1 MRFDELATKL
11 KGKLFLSSMMGKC
24 DAQFCA
30 SRARGCA
37 MVQFG
42 AFVILEEREER
53 NTYWPDPDPA
63 RLTSFMKE
71 QFDTGRAESAKLV
84 GKVNVPVICA
94 NVFPCTDED
103 VRISAAAFIEAG
115 GDIYE
120 LNAHG
125 GIGGD
130 RERGTGRMLFIP
142 EHTPKLMRWAKMLVE
157 AGGPVI
163 IKGRGGVIPD
173 FTDHVKQLQQI
184 GVHAFHINIRDEET
198 GKQNLKLLESIRKAT
213 DMFLLASGYVK
224 DAGSAKALFSAGA
237 DCVGIAEAAMSDPGI
252 FVKCKQV

>member
-1 MRFDELATKL
+1 MQFNEITARL

-24 DAQFCA
+24 DAEFCA
-30 SRARGCA
+30 SRAKGCA

-42 AFVILEEREER
+42 AFVLLKEREER
-53 NTYWPDPDPA
+53 NTYWPDPE
-63 RLTSFMKE
+63 RYKLTAFMKA
-71 QFDTGRAESAKLV
+71 QFDTCRAETAKLT
-84 GKVNVPVICA
+84 GEENVPVISA
-94 NVFPCTDED
+94 NVFPCADED
-103 VRISAAAFIEAG
+103 VETSAAAFIEAG

-142 EHTPKLMRWAKMLVE
+142 EHTPKLMRWANSLVE

-173 FTDHVKQLQQI
+173 YTKHVKQLEQI
-184 GVHAFHINIRDEET
+184 GVHAFHINVRDEET
-198 GKQNLKLLESIRKAT
+198 GKQDLRLLEDVRKAT
-213 DMFLLASGYVK
+213 GMFLLASGYVK
-224 DAGSAKALFSAGA
+224 DSDSAKALFSAGA
-237 DCVGIAEAAMSDPGI
+237 DCVGIAQAAMSDPDI
-252 FVKCKQV
+252 FVKCGV